1 MFWIALSNGL
11 TRITCYML
19 HIFNRLPI
27 GFGSCFLFCKF
38 MSVIWLTDESVL
50 LNISFAYTKF
60 AKSPSK
66 VFLERSSG
74 LRL

>member
-1 MFWIALSNGL
+1 
-11 TRITCYML
+11 
-19 HIFNRLPI
+19 
-27 GFGSCFLFCKF
+27 
-38 MSVIWLTDESVL
+38 MSAIWLTDESVL